1 MIDQAFVP
9 ILRNIEGA
17 EAGAI
22 ILHIRL
28 TVNAGADYFLVGMT
42 ISGWQPAEAG
52 HIAIAVV
59 VGQQPA
65 EKIEGALSKIT

>member
-17 EAGAI
+17 EAVAI
-22 ILHIRL
+22 ILQIRL

-42 ISGWQPAEAG
+42 ISGWTPAEAG

-65 EKIEGALSKIT
+65 EMIEGALSKIT